1 MYASIPLTTSDP
13 TLVRTYL
20 LIVRAAFFTSLRNVA
35 KDVMKVFHA
44 NPTNI
49 YLFKVNNRNTRKRCE
64 ICSKLTIKTPE
75 RRH

>member
-13 TLVRTYL
+13 TLLRTYL

-35 KDVMKVFHA
+35 KDVMKVFRA